1 MQTRRQKQSRQC
13 GPVCGP
19 VWHLIAIYA
28 CYVSAILIMRKMMEL
43 DREVSG
49 SLNIS
54 DPTKTKKIVILISHH
69 SCGQIRRREENS
81 GFCVGKQIL
90 MQCNNCCE
98 WFGSFWAWPC
108 PTLLR
113 VKHTCRVVVII
124 LYILNLALS
133 TWYLLLVSN
142 FFWFDSP
149 THIDYFYD
157 IWLANELSMY
167 AFSFFTFQWN
177 WTSTSLPSQFF
188 VIRLTCMNHPPSR
201 QLTSTCNLIVLP
213 LRNVFLFYML
223 LMLTS
228 ACFVIG

>member
-1 MQTRRQKQSRQC
+1 MPRHFNNEKNDGTWQRSLGFTQYKWPHKDQKNSD
-13 GPVCGP
+13 
-19 VWHLIAIYA
+19 IDI
-28 CYVSAILIMRKMMEL
+28 S
-43 DREVSG
+43 
-49 SLNIS
+49 SLMWSNQ
-54 DPTKTKKIVILISHH
+54 KE
-69 SCGQIRRREENS
+69 EENS

-90 MQCNNCCE
+90 L
-98 WFGSFWAWPC
+98 WFGSFWAWQC
-108 PTLLR
+108 PTLVR
-113 VKHTCRVVVII
+113 VKHPCRIVVIR
-124 LYILNLALS
+124 LNLALS